1 MVNRNGRLLRCLPE
15 LNRGKR
21 MKLIFLDIDGTL
33 TPAGSNVP
41 PESALRAIRR
51 TRDLGNLV
59 FLCTGRNY
67 AMLKPLLK
75 YPFDGM
81 VASAGGYVT
90 LKDKV
95 IYDHP
100 MTDEQ
105 LKRSL
110 EVLHKNGVFCTIEA
124 KNATYGDENL
134 GDFLK
139 NADADNSEIE
149 RWRKALSES
158 LSIRPMKEYDGA
170 PVYKVVIMCQNSSQL
185 EEPKRMLG
193 DEFDFVIQEVR
204 AHGSCQNGE
213 LIHRAFDKGTGI
225 RKIAEALK
233 VPLSDTYGFGD
244 SMNDLTMIQT
254 VGTSV
259 CMANGAEAL
268 KKISNVVVPSVEE
281 DGLEK
286 GFQML
291 GLLDGS
297 GL

>member
-1 MVNRNGRLLRCLPE
+1 
-15 LNRGKR
+15 
-21 MKLIFLDIDGTL
+21 
-33 TPAGSNVP
+33 
-41 PESALRAIRR
+41 
-51 TRDLGNLV
+51 
-59 FLCTGRNY
+59 
-67 AMLKPLLK
+67 
-75 YPFDGM
+75 
-81 VASAGGYVT
+81 
-90 LKDKV
+90 
-95 IYDHP
+95 
-100 MTDEQ
+100 
-105 LKRSL
+105 
-110 EVLHKNGVFCTIEA
+110 
-124 KNATYGDENL
+124 
-134 GDFLK
+134 
-139 NADADNSEIE
+139 
-149 RWRKALSES
+149 
-158 LSIRPMKEYDGA
+158 
-170 PVYKVVIMCQNSSQL
+170 
-185 EEPKRMLG
+185 MLG

-213 LIHRAFDKGTGI
+213 LINRAFDKGTGI

-254 VGTSV
+254 VGTSI